1 VRAGRLLSILLG
13 SLAAAAMFSAPQA
26 SAAASAVP
34 QVEIRMA
41 APVDKTSATIE
52 AAINP
57 EGGETGYEIFL
68 ECQSAAQVKNPCEPL
83 TVSQQRQVGVIGPGS
98 EAHIVT
104 AAVSGLQPGYLYE
117 FAVIASNSAGRE
129 GYVSNGLLT
138 CPATGACPAQPWLGG
153 TALWSIEAARR
164 AAEEAPRLEAERQA
178 RQKEAEERL
187 AREAAALAL
196 KERAAREA
204 GERAGREAAEREAA
218 VRRLRCVVPRLSGDS
233 LAAARRVLAKAHCAL
248 GKVRRP
254 RTRHGALVVA
264 KQSVPR
270 GRKLANGA
278 KVAVTLRPA
287 RS

>member
-68 ECQSAAQVKNPCEPL
+68 ECQNAAQVKNPCEPL

-104 AAVSGLQPGYLYE
+104 APVSGLQPGYLYE

-187 AREAAALAL
+187 AS
-196 KERAAREA
+196 EA

-264 KQSVPR
+264 KQSVRR